1 MAKKKD
7 ETQKAPAAGPAP
19 SPEETRRK
27 HIEASAKDRF
37 GFLRDDLE
45 ALIKGDI
52 KKNDKLDALVAV
64 GESILSLALQTKG
77 RLRAATGQSDAFLE
91 MKAANIKSG
100 LRKAG
105 QVFDTWDKDMT
116 AWEGTQDVIKPI
128 LDSIAR
134 TVKDLDIPGMKAAIA
149 PSGPAL
155 FDEEGQ
161 PTEKAVAP
169 PAPPAPEPPPVPA
182 EPDPAPEP
190 PAPAPAPLQARELQ
204 TLGMAPGPVID
215 VEPEPEQHYL
225 PANCEPSMAEEQ
237 IQALFEKLEEAG
249 VEECLK
255 RKDWSKAWNLWMAVW
270 PEDCDMATNHK
281 VADLLDFALNYR
293 KPISWAVPTDQEFFA
308 HQRQLAIAA
317 GE

>member
-7 ETQKAPAAGPAP
+7 ETQKPPAAGPAP
-19 SPEETRRK
+19 SPEEIRRK

-37 GFLRDDLE
+37 GFLRNDLE
-45 ALIKGDI
+45 ELLKGDI

-169 PAPPAPEPPPVPA
+169 PAPPVPEPTSAPA
-182 EPDPAPEP
+182 EPE
-190 PAPAPAPLQARELQ
+190 PAPAPLQAREIP
-204 TLGMAPGPVID
+204 TLGMAPGPIID
-215 VEPEPEQHYL
+215 VVPEPEQHYL

-237 IQALFEKLEEAG
+237 IQELFEKLEEAG
-249 VEECLK
+249 VEEGLK

-270 PEDCDMATNHK
+270 PEDCDMPTNHK
-281 VADLLDFALNYR
+281 VADLLDFALNHR

>member
-1 MAKKKD
+1 MAKKAKD
-7 ETQKAPAAGPAP
+7 ESQKPPVQGPAP
-19 SPEETRRK
+19 SAEETRRA
-27 HIEASAKDRF
+27 HIVTNAREWFTFYRN
-37 GFLRDDLE
+37 DLQE
-45 ALIKGDI
+45 LIDGDL

-77 RLRAATGQSDAFLE
+77 RLRAAAGQSDAFLE

-155 FDEEGQ
+155 FNEDGQ
-161 PTEKAVAP
+161 PTEKAA
-169 PAPPAPEPPPVPA
+169 AAPAPEQ
-182 EPDPAPEP
+182 
-190 PAPAPAPLQARELQ
+190 LQAREL
-204 TLGMAPGPVID
+204 
-215 VEPEPEQHYL
+215 
-225 PANCEPSMAEEQ
+225 
-237 IQALFEKLEEAG
+237 
-249 VEECLK
+249 
-255 RKDWSKAWNLWMAVW
+255 
-270 PEDCDMATNHK
+270 
-281 VADLLDFALNYR
+281 
-293 KPISWAVPTDQEFFA
+293 PTFDA
-308 HQRQLAIAA
+308 AA